1 MTADVTAQD
10 GTWLSVVRRV
20 GVALTTEFE
29 DVTVPESLRDDSHVY
44 AFEFESGTTFKV
56 TVELL

>member
-1 MTADVTAQD
+1 MSDHIDTHD
-10 GTWLSVVRRV
+10 GTWLSVARRV

-29 DVTVPESLRDDSHVY
+29 DVTVPESLRDGLAVY
-44 AFEFESGTTFKV
+44 AHEFESGTTFKI